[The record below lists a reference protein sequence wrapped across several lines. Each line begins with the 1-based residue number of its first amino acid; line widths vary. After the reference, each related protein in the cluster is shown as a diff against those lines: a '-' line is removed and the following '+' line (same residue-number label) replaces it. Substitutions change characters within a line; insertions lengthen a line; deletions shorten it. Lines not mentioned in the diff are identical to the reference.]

1 MSNIKIFVSHR
12 IDINS
17 ELVHN
22 PLYVPVRCGA
32 VFDSQNPMGILGDDA
47 GDNISDRRMS
57 FCEFTVQYWAW
68 KNVEADY
75 YGLCHYRRYLSFAD
89 TRYPTRDHGMVE
101 ERWLNQDSAR
111 KYGQDDLRGMEE
123 LISQYDVITSEPVE
137 VKQLV
142 TPKGFQR
149 TVLELWEANI
159 DLLLERDS
167 IPQMLELIDRLAP
180 EYRRAA
186 EEYLAGTKHRG
197 YNCYI
202 LRKELFERLCRFQ
215 FPILFEMER
224 YQQEHGYLSRVPG
237 YVGEILYGIFMYQVM
252 QLEKWRVKE
261 LQLVLFD
268 DTVPIKN
275 CWDLAW
281 RNIKRGVDRTLRAL
295 INPIMPKGSRRRECL
310 KKIFYRVTPAKP
322 RGVANI
328 K

>member
-1 MSNIKIFVSHR
+1 MPDIKIFVSHR
-12 IDINS
+12 IDMCS
-17 ELVHN
+17 ETIDN

-32 VFDSQNPMGILGDDA
+32 IFDKRPCPRIVGDNT
-47 GDNISDRRMS
+47 GENISDKRLS

-68 KNVEADY
+68 KNVKADY
-75 YGLCHYRRYLSFAD
+75 YGLCHYRRYLSFTN

-111 KYGQDDLRGMEE
+111 KYGQDNLGGMEE
-123 LISQYDVITSEPVE
+123 LISRYDVITSEPAE

-159 DLLLERDS
+159 GLLLEKGS
-167 IPQMLELIDRLAP
+167 ISQMLELIDRLTP

-202 LRKELFERLCRFQ
+202 LREELFERLCQFQ
-215 FPILFEMER
+215 FPILFEIER
-224 YQQEHGYLSRVPG
+224 YQKEHGCLSRVPG
-237 YVGEILYGIFMYQVM
+237 YVGEILYGIFMYQVIK
-252 QLEKWRVKE
+252 LEKWRVKE

-281 RNIKRGVDRTLRAL
+281 RNIKRGVDRTLRA
-295 INPIMPKGSRRRECL
+295 IIDPIMPKGSRQREFL
-310 KKIFYRVTPAKP
+310 KNIYYTLIRAKY
-322 RGVANI
+322 
-328 K
+328 